1 MYPEIYSAVYDF
13 GICPKNIVRCKYFY
27 IVHTEKGVY
36 SICKARVSTNR
47 IMEIYRVKEQLWN
60 KGFRALDRYL
70 PAKNSLPYVEK
81 GGEIYILSPFKGAN
95 ELDFLNNA
103 QVIKVIE
110 TIGSMQYA
118 LSRIECQPTVRA
130 ASVSKPH
137 PLDEME
143 KGFKTMKKCRKIIAN
158 TKTLKEWDMTV
169 LKVYDKYYDKAEKAI
184 EKLKK
189 STLEKCFIHNRL
201 KEGNIL
207 FNYGRISI
215 IDWDYM
221 TEGSPLWDLAFF
233 INRYKR
239 KNAFYAHKKGL
250 NYLNMEDILHA
261 YSKNNYMTDNQI
273 DDLRAVIDYPR
284 QFIAVIAEI
293 YRKNRKFIPIG
304 LKMKL
309 NEMAEQV
316 DFELYI

>member
-27 IVHTEKGVY
+27 IVHTDKGTY
-36 SICKARVSTNR
+36 SICKARVNTNR
-47 IMEIYRVKEQLWN
+47 IMEIYRLKEQLWT
-60 KGFRALDRYL
+60 KGFRAFDRYL
-70 PAKNSLPYVEK
+70 PAKSGLPYVERDSDV
-81 GGEIYILSPFKGAN
+81 YILSPFKGAN

-103 QVIKVIE
+103 QVVKAIE

-118 LSRIECQPTVRA
+118 LSRIDSQPMVRA
-130 ASVSKPH
+130 AAILKPH

-143 KGFKTMKKCRKIIAN
+143 KGLTTMAKCRKAISN
-158 TKTLKEWDMTV
+158 TKTLKDWDMTV
-169 LKVYDKYYDKAEKAI
+169 LKVYDKYYSKAEKAV
-184 EKLKK
+184 ERLQK
-189 STLEKCFIHNRL
+189 STLEKSFIHNRL

-221 TEGSPLWDLAFF
+221 TVGSPLWDLAFF

-239 KNAFYAHKKGL
+239 KNAFYAHNKGL
-250 NYLNMEDILHA
+250 NYLNMEDILGA
-261 YSKNNYMTDNQI
+261 YSKNNYLTDNQI
-273 DDLRAVIDYPR
+273 EDLQAVIDYPR
-284 QFIAVIAEI
+284 QFISVIGEI
-293 YRKNRKFIPIG
+293 YRKSRKFIPVG

-316 DFELYI
+316 DFEL